1 MSKAGHSTATDGAY
15 DLSVLESEILKA
27 IEQLTHKLSQLRSGG
42 RLNPEVV
49 EGLKVQLG
57 IAGKDGD
64 GKETVRLGDIAQV
77 VPRGRMLNV
86 ICGEAEVRLDDFWTK
101 VCKGLR

>member
-1 MSKAGHSTATDGAY
+1 M
-15 DLSVLESEILKA
+15 
-27 IEQLTHKLSQLRSGG
+27 EQLTHKLSQLRSGG

-57 IAGKDGD
+57 IAGKDGT

-86 ICGEAEVRLDDFWTK
+86 ICGDAEVRHA
-101 VCKGLR
+101 LRLE